1 MSNYF
6 IKQKV
11 DVVILCG
18 GVGSR
23 IKNFSRGI
31 PKSLIKINQK
41 NILIYLLNEIKK
53 YNFNKIFLL
62 TGYKSKLFNKYDKS
76 VHNFI
81 PVECIKENKP
91 MGTGGAL
98 YNLKYKKINNF
109 ILLNGDTILPTNF
122 NQLIDGMK
130 NKIGAMTLVK
140 NKNYKKNSTLTNL
153 SLKNGSVKIGGKKK
167 FMNGG
172 IYFFNKKILKYINN
186 KKHSLENDLLREL
199 INKKKINGIIENQ
212 FFLDIGTPKNLVSAP
227 KLLEKTFKGP
237 AAFLDRDGVINFD
250 YGYVSSFKNFKLR
263 PGVIK
268 GLKLLCKKNYKIFI
282 VTNQAGIAKNFF
294 KEEDFIKLHLK
305 IKNLFLKKNIIIN
318 DVLYCPFHY
327 KGVIKKYKKN
337 SIYRK
342 PNNGMIKKLFNNY
355 DINKRKSFMI
365 GDKISDEKCASKSK
379 LYFEYAHE
387 KFHPQIKKIIQKRS
401 NA

>member
-6 IKQKV
+6 INQKV

-23 IKNFSRGI
+23 IKNYSRGI

-41 NILIYLLNEIKK
+41 NILTYLLNEIKK

-76 VHNFI
+76 FFNFI
-81 PVECIKENKP
+81 PLECIKENKP

-109 ILLNGDTILPTNF
+109 ILLNGDSILPINF
-122 NQLIDGMK
+122 NHLINRLK

-140 NKNYKKNSTLTNL
+140 NINYKNNNTLSNL
-153 SLKNGSVKIGGKKK
+153 DLKNGSVKIAPKKK

-172 IYFFNKKILKYINN
+172 IYFFNKRILKYIRG
-186 KKHSLENDLLREL
+186 KKHSLENDLLKDL
-199 INKKKINGIIENQ
+199 INKRKINGIAENQ
-212 FFLDIGTPKNLVSAP
+212 FFLDIGTPKNLRGAP
-227 KLLEKTFKGP
+227 KLLKKTFKGP

-268 GLKLLCKKNYKIFI
+268 GLKLLCKKKYRIFI

-294 KEEDFIKLHLK
+294 KEEDFTKLHLE
-305 IKNLFLKKNIIIN
+305 IKNFFLKKNIIIS

-327 KGVIKKYKKN
+327 KGIIKKYKKN
-337 SIYRK
+337 SVYRK
-342 PNNGMIKKLFNNY
+342 PNNGMIKKLFKNY
-355 DINKRKSFMI
+355 DIVKPKSFMI
-365 GDKISDEKCASKSK
+365 GDKISDEKCASKSN
-379 LYFEYAHE
+379 LYFEYAS
-387 KFHPQIKKIIQKRS
+387 KNFYLQIKKIIQKRF
-401 NA
+401 ND